1 MFHQPVHLDTLL
13 LIKVVKTRVIRK
25 QPHHLVH
32 LDKATMEVLAETLMG
47 MLILINVLTLTNI
60 IHKVVS
66 VAKMPDYSVLL
77 ITVPLI
83 LEELYPVDPMH
94 Q

>member
-1 MFHQPVHLDTLL
+1 MIEQ
-13 LIKVVKTRVIRK
+13 VIAYRG
-25 QPHHLVH
+25 
-32 LDKATMEVLAETLMG
+32 MMG
-47 MLILINVLTLTNI
+47 IRLTNVLTLMNT
-60 IHKVVS
+60 IHKVAS